1 MSREAF
7 FELPSAEQRKKAEKY
22 DVYKKY
28 LKEGKSGAKKAEKQ
42 AKKSKDNSAN
52 DYYKNKFGRS
62 QKALERDPLYKK
74 LDDVSYEKG
83 KKIVVNLI
91 KDSAKRGYEA
101 VIGKSSLSPAAKKA
115 ALTIANKYAFAGAE
129 PDIWFEKT
137 DGKYDDPF
145 IAKNLKGLS
154 EKEQKAINDI
164 INKADKLN
172 GKTFDH
178 ISNVVNFK
186 YGDDAFDEI
195 SAVLVDH
202 P

>member
-1 MSREAF
+1 
-7 FELPSAEQRKKAEKY
+7 
-22 DVYKKY
+22 VYKKY
-28 LKEGKSGAKKAEKQ
+28 LKEGKSGAKKEKQ
-42 AKKSKDNSAN
+42 AKKSNDDGSA
-52 DYYKNKFGRS
+52 DSYYKNKFGRS
-62 QKALERDPLYKK
+62 YKSLERDPLYKQ
-74 LDDVSYEKG
+74 LEDANYEKG
-83 KKIVVNLI
+83 KKIVVKLI

-115 ALTIANKYAFAGAE
+115 ALAIANKYAFAGAE

-154 EKEQKAINDI
+154 EKEQKAINALL
-164 INKADKLN
+164 NKGDELN
-172 GKTFDH
+172 GKAFER
-178 ISNVVNFK
+178 IENVVKFR

-195 SAVLVDH
+195 GAVFVDH

>member
-1 MSREAF
+1 MSKEDF
-7 FELPSAEQRKKAEKY
+7 FKLPSAEQRKKAEKY

-28 LKEGKSGAKKAEKQ
+28 LKEGKSGAKKV
-42 AKKSKDNSAN
+42 KKSNDDNSAN

-62 QKALERDPLYKK
+62 RNALERDSLYKQ
-74 LDDVSYEKG
+74 LEDVNYEKG
-83 KKIVVNLI
+83 KKLVVKLI
-91 KDSAKRGYEA
+91 KDSAKKNNEA
-101 VIGKSSLSPAAKKA
+101 VISKSSLSPAAKKA
-115 ALTIANKYAFAGAE
+115 ALAIANKYAFAGAE

-164 INKADKLN
+164 LNKADKLN

-178 ISNVVNFK
+178 ISNVVNFR

-195 SAVLVDH
+195 GAVFVDH